1 MPGILENRI
10 AERTAKNPKESGG
23 AAPAEKER
31 IGIEEFRKSR
41 SGRSDGEVGRRRASD
56 EEGSAA
62 ERRRPEDGRDGRRQK
77 AVGSFMKGRREE
89 EDETPK
95 RLDETP
101 LSEEDVRELEEL
113 EAMMSGEAYARGE
126 KRRKNVR
133 RAGIIVMTLLCV
145 YLTMLIYGT
154 LVTEFRY
161 DETGAVAPVEM
172 SVQDISNRNEYMTII
187 GMYMQC
193 RALYEKVL
201 VLDYR
206 MASGVEDLMA
216 IAPEYEES
224 IDVVNSLAV
233 QLEAVQVGSKYNQV
247 LYMMLTW
254 VNTHMFNY
262 CRYMSTA
269 VSQGDEQ
276 AAAEAIAA
284 RQHVYDD
291 FQLLTQNVVTLGG
304 DVKGYSLTEITDWS
318 PEGFVQKHLE
328 GIG

>member
-10 AERTAKNPKESGG
+10 AERTANSPKEAG
-23 AAPAEKER
+23 AAASSER
-31 IGIEEFRKSR
+31 EEIGSEEIRKKRRMTEDEDRPSR
-41 SGRSDGEVGRRRASD
+41 AGKRRRGD
-56 EEGSAA
+56 
-62 ERRRPEDGRDGRRQK
+62 EDGRNQK

-95 RLDETP
+95 SLDETP

-113 EAMMSGEAYARGE
+113 EAMMSEEAYAKSE
-126 KRRKNVR
+126 KRRRGVR
-133 RAGIIVMTLLCV
+133 RAGIVVMTLLCV

-161 DETGAVAPVEM
+161 DESGAVAPVEM
-172 SVQDISNRNEYMTII
+172 SVEDISNRNEYMTIV

-193 RALYEKVL
+193 RTLYEKIL

-216 IAPEYEES
+216 IAPEYEEA

-233 QLEAVQVGSKYNQV
+233 QLDAVSVGSKYNQV
-247 LYMMLTW
+247 LNMMYTW
-254 VNTHMFNY
+254 TNTHMFNY

-284 RQHVYDD
+284 RQYVLDT
-291 FQLLTQNVVTLGG
+291 FQLITQNVVTLGSE
-304 DVKGYSLTEITDWS
+304 VKGYSLNEITDWS
-318 PEGFVQKHLE
+318 PEGFVRKHLE
-328 GIG
+328 GIE